1 MNTKAWYTSK
11 TLWVNLIAL
20 IAMIV
25 QANFG
30 FVIDPDLQAYI
41 LGMIN
46 LLLRLFTKTS
56 LDWSNLPK
64 PPTETGGTATA
75 LLLIGLLAVA
85 GCTGTGAGL
94 KPATTN
100 DGAVIIAGKSLLAA
114 KSTIVTAASAT
125 DALCRAEKISTDKC
139 SQAKLAYKTS
149 QHAYDA
155 AVDAY
160 LLLSTQGGDPAQ
172 LTQALIRVHDLAN
185 HLLKLAERTTP

>member
-11 TLWVNLIAL
+11 TLWMNLIAM

-25 QANFG
+25 QAEFG
-30 FVIDPDLQAYI
+30 FIIDPDLQAYI
-41 LGMIN
+41 LGIIN

-64 PPTETGGTATA
+64 PPTETGGAATA
-75 LLLIGLLAVA
+75 LLLIGLLTVA

-94 KPATTN
+94 KPAPSN

-125 DALCRAEKISTDKC
+125 DALCRAEKISSDTC
-139 SQAKLAYKTS
+139 AQAKLAYKTS

-160 LLLSTQGGDPAQ
+160 LLMTVQGGDPAQ
-172 LTQALIRVHDLAN
+172 FTQALIRVQDIAN
-185 HLLKLAERTTP
+185 HLLTLAGE